1 MKSATRRLMLLF
13 ALFLTQNI
21 HADTTK
27 LTPKCNEPTAE
38 GDRACWMKA
47 SNHGNC
53 YVWNPY
59 PATDETV
66 TWSGQCKAGVAAG
79 KGTQTWEY
87 DGGQQ
92 KFTGTMVNGEA
103 HGRWEIEYED
113 GRIDDAMYDKGEEI
127 SRAPRFNPKFAID
140 GDVLHY
146 NTNLAA
152 TEDWQGIIPEDL
164 DFFEKVLEEN
174 PDIKVVHLTSW
185 GGDIETS
192 YQIADL
198 IIDYELDTHVVEIC
212 YSACPTI
219 FLGGEKRTL
228 ARVSKLGF
236 HRGWWDAES
245 MKEYYESEKENS
257 GWKTAF
263 DFASWVYEDA
273 QEDIYKEFKFL
284 LERGVEPFFA
294 IKTIQAHPN
303 ESDGWYPR
311 RKELREAN
319 FLTE

>member
-1 MKSATRRLMLLF
+1 MKSATLRLMLLF

-27 LTPKCNEPTAE
+27 LMPKCNEPTAE

-66 TWSGQCKAGVAAG
+66 TWSGQCKAGVASG

-113 GRIDDAMYDKGEEI
+113 GRIDDAVYDKGEEI

-140 GDVLHY
+140 GDILHY

-152 TEDWQGIIPEDL
+152 TEEWQEITSEDL
-164 DFFEKVLEEN
+164 DFFEKVLKEN
-174 PDIKVVHLTSW
+174 PDIKVVYLTSW
-185 GGDIETS
+185 GGEVETS
-192 YQIADL
+192 FEIADL
-198 IIDYELDTHVVEIC
+198 IIDYELNTHAVDIC
-212 YSACPTI
+212 FSGCATLL
-219 FLGGEKRTL
+219 LGGNQRTL
-228 ARVSKLGF
+228 ERGSKVGF
-236 HRGWWDAES
+236 HRSWWGVDAL
-245 MKEYYESEKENS
+245 KYYYEENKESE
-257 GWKTAF
+257 GWDSVF
-263 DFASWVYEDA
+263 DFAAWVHDDA
-273 QEDIYKEFKFL
+273 QEEIYRAFEFL
-284 LERGVEPFFA
+284 LERGVDPLFS
-294 IKTIQAHPN
+294 IKTLKADSDN
-303 ESDGWYPR
+303 EWYPR
-311 RKELREAN
+311 RKELLDAN
-319 FLTE
+319 FLTR